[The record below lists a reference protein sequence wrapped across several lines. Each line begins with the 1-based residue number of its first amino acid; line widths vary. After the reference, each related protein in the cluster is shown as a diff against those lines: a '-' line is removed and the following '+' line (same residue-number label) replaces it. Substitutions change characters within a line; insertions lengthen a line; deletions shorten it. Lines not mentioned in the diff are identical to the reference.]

1 MAQAETTG
9 GVNVRYVEWGPIIAG
24 AFAAAA
30 ISFLLLTFGS
40 AIGLSLASPWPNSGA
55 SATTIGVV
63 VAIWSVIVQVS
74 GFAGG
79 GYLAGRMRSRWVE
92 SPSEGDFRDGAHGFL
107 VWAVGIVFGAGLLA
121 LGGISAIQTGVQS
134 AAVIG
139 AGATAGAT
147 NAATR
152 QFNTADY
159 ATDFLL
165 RPAANQTPV
174 TTTPATPQQQ
184 TDLRPEINRI
194 LSLGIRDQSIS
205 ARDRT
210 YLAQVVAQRTGLPEA
225 DAQKRVDETI
235 AEAQRLEV
243 QAREAA
249 DKARKAA
256 ILAAFLTAA
265 SLLASIIA
273 AVAAAS
279 LGGKHRDQ
287 NVYPHFM
294 GRRFWSLKHRGER
307 NGLES
312 RRR

>member
-1 MAQAETTG
+1 MAQAVTTG
-9 GVNVRYVEWGPIIAG
+9 GVSARYVEWGPIIAG

-63 VAIWSVIVQVS
+63 IAIWSIIVQVS

-79 GYLAGRMRSRWVE
+79 GYLAGRMRSRWAE
-92 SPSEGDFRDGAHGFL
+92 SPGEGDFRDGAHGFL

-147 NAATR
+147 NSAR
-152 QFNTADY
+152 SQFNTTDY

-165 RPAANQTPV
+165 RPAPQTANQNPGTV
-174 TTTPATPQQQ
+174 TTQTTPQQSG
-184 TDLRPEINRI
+184 DIRPEINRI
-194 LSLGIRDQSIS
+194 FSLGIRDQSIS

-210 YLAQVVAQRTGLPEA
+210 YLAQIVAQRTGLPEA

-235 AEAQRLEV
+235 AEAQRLEI

-279 LGGKHRDQ
+279 LGGRHRDQ
-287 NVYPHFM
+287 NIYPHFM
-294 GRRFWSLKHRGER
+294 GRRFW
-307 NGLES
+307 
-312 RRR
+312 

>member
-1 MAQAETTG
+1 MAVATTG
-9 GVNVRYVEWGPIIAG
+9 GVAVRYVEWGPIIAG

-40 AIGLSLASPWPNSGA
+40 AIGLSLASPWPNAGA

-63 VAIWSVIVQVS
+63 VAIWSILVQVS
-74 GFAGG
+74 GFAFG
-79 GYLAGRMRSRWVE
+79 GYLAGRMRSRWAE
-92 SPSEGDFRDGAHGFL
+92 SQSEGDFRDGAHGFL
-107 VWAVGIVFGAGLLA
+107 VWAVGIVFGAGMLA

-152 QFNTADY
+152 MQFNTADY

-174 TTTPATPQQQ
+174 TTTSTTPQQQ
-184 TDLRPEINRI
+184 TDIRPEINRI
-194 LSLGIRDQSIS
+194 FSSGIRDQSIS

-243 QAREAA
+243 QARETA

-256 ILAAFLTAA
+256 ILAAFLAAA

-273 AVAAAS
+273 AVASAS

-287 NVYPHFM
+287 NIYPHFM
-294 GRRFWSLKHRGER
+294 GRRFW
-307 NGLES
+307 
-312 RRR
+312 